1 MCMQERL
8 ELYRRSQDDRAKAVA
23 QEEAERRQRQAD
35 ARHAQQA
42 GKERRRIE
50 VYALNVVMR
59 M

>member
-1 MCMQERL
+1 M
-8 ELYRRSQDDRAKAVA
+8 YRRSQDDRAKAVA